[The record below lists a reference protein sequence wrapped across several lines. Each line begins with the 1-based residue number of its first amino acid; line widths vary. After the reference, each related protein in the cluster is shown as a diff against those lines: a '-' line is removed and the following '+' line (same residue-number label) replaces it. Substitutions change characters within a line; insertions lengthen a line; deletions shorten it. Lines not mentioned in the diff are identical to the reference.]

1 MSTPLVADAPRP
13 PVGPSDTTPDAV
25 DAQGFVPLVDGRV
38 RTLALV
44 SLLLASMM
52 ELIDVTIVNVA
63 LPTIDESFGATA
75 GLLQWVV
82 AAYPLAFGISLIT
95 GARLGDRFGRRRL
108 FVLGLIG
115 FTLASAA
122 CGLAPGIEALVAF
135 RAVQGIAAAAMV
147 PQVLTSIQVMYAPH
161 ERGMAMG
168 IFSGLAGLAA
178 VIGPIMGAVLTETVG
193 WRWVFLVN
201 VPVGVVALAA
211 ALRFIP
217 ESRAALA
224 ARIDLR
230 GVVALS
236 LALLALLYPLTMGHE
251 LGWPTWTYAVM
262 LAGVAGLL
270 VFVRAERRH
279 ERVGHQP
286 LLATSLYAGRAFTGG
301 TLTGALLFIAG
312 TGYFLAGTLYFQIG
326 LGWSV
331 LKAGLVNI
339 PFALICTVTAGTGA
353 AVLMPRIGRKV
364 LVLGALIMALGAGV
378 MGLTVRVAD
387 GATSFWAFVPAIV
400 LVGAGFGFVVSS
412 TAPLAL
418 VAVDGAQAGAASGQ
432 FNTTGQLA
440 NALGA
445 AGMGTLFFE
454 VAKRQVSG
462 APSEVFGP
470 AYVAV
475 LAVMAALLVL
485 VAAVALIIPR
495 DAHQHAAP
503 GAH

>member
-1 MSTPLVADAPRP
+1 
-13 PVGPSDTTPDAV
+13 
-25 DAQGFVPLVDGRV
+25 
-38 RTLALV
+38 
-44 SLLLASMM
+44 
-52 ELIDVTIVNVA
+52 
-63 LPTIDESFGATA
+63 
-75 GLLQWVV
+75 
-82 AAYPLAFGISLIT
+82 
-95 GARLGDRFGRRRL
+95 
-108 FVLGLIG
+108 
-115 FTLASAA
+115 
-122 CGLAPGIEALVAF
+122 
-135 RAVQGIAAAAMV
+135 
-147 PQVLTSIQVMYAPH
+147 
-161 ERGMAMG
+161 
-168 IFSGLAGLAA
+168 
-178 VIGPIMGAVLTETVG
+178 
-193 WRWVFLVN
+193 
-201 VPVGVVALAA
+201 
-211 ALRFIP
+211 
-217 ESRAALA
+217 
-224 ARIDLR
+224 
-230 GVVALS
+230 
-236 LALLALLYPLTMGHE
+236 
-251 LGWPTWTYAVM
+251 
-262 LAGVAGLL
+262 
-270 VFVRAERRH
+270 
-279 ERVGHQP
+279 
-286 LLATSLYAGRAFTGG
+286 
-301 TLTGALLFIAG
+301 
-312 TGYFLAGTLYFQIG
+312 
-326 LGWSV
+326 
-331 LKAGLVNI
+331 
-339 PFALICTVTAGTGA
+339 VTAGTGA